1 MCVDALKEGKIHD
14 TLESI
19 YKVDN
24 NCFAFLFDDEVYYHF
39 TEYILHQPKERLMWG
54 RRENLHQRIF
64 MESCS
69 G

>member
-1 MCVDALKEGKIHD
+1 MKRNIRELKCALDALKEGKIHD

-39 TEYILHQPKERLMWG
+39 TEYILHQPKGTINVGSRKDLA
-54 RRENLHQRIF
+54 
-64 MESCS
+64 S
-69 G
+69 